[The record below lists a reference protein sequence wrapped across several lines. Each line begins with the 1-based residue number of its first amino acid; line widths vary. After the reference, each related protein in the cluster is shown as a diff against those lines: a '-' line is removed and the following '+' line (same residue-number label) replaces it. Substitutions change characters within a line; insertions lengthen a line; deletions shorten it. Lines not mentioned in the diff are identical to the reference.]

1 MFMSMQRA
9 NPSIAMTHRDQRGR
23 DGGALS
29 PSGTPILIIDGDR
42 SVGVALSFMLGV
54 AGYDDVRCVRSAAR
68 AVAVA
73 EKYRPAIVFLEIELA
88 GGEGYDLASQL
99 RRSAKQRAIRLI
111 ALTTD
116 SEHPARDQ
124 ARNAGFDRFLVKPP
138 TQAELDK
145 CLGKMP
151 VGTA

>member
-9 NPSIAMTHRDQRGR
+9 NPAYAMSHRDQRSR
-23 DGGALS
+23 DGQSLA
-29 PSGTPILIIDGDR
+29 PSATPILIVDGDR
-42 SVGVALSFMLGV
+42 SVGVSLAFMLGV
-54 AGYDDVRCVRSAAR
+54 AGYDDVRSVRSAAR
-68 AVAVA
+68 AIAVA

-88 GGEGYDLASQL
+88 GSDGYELANQL
-99 RRSAKQRAIRLI
+99 RRNAKQRAIRLI

-124 ARNAGFDRFLVKPP
+124 ARNAGFDRFLVKPA
-138 TQAELDK
+138 TQIELDK

-151 VGTA
+151 AGAP

>member
-1 MFMSMQRA
+1 MIMSMQRA
-9 NPSIAMTHRDQRGR
+9 NPSSAMTHRDQRGR
-23 DGGALS
+23 DGGALA
-29 PSGTPILIIDGDR
+29 PSSTPILIIDGDR
-42 SVGVALSFMLGV
+42 SVTISLAFMLGV

-88 GGEGYDLASQL
+88 GTEAYDLASQL
-99 RRSAKQRAIRLI
+99 RRGAKQRAIRLI

-116 SEHPARDQ
+116 SEHPKREE
-124 ARNAGFDRFLVKPP
+124 ARNAGFDRFLVKPA

-151 VGTA
+151 AGAA

>member
-9 NPSIAMTHRDQRGR
+9 NPSQSMTHRDQRGR
-23 DGGALS
+23 DGQSLV
-29 PSGTPILIIDGDR
+29 PSATPILIIDGDR
-42 SVGVALSFMLGV
+42 SVAVSLAFMLGV

-73 EKYRPAIVFLEIELA
+73 DKYRPAIVFLEIELV
-88 GGEGYDLASQL
+88 GGESYELASQL
-99 RRSAKQRAIRLI
+99 RRNAKQRAIRLI

-116 SEHPARDQ
+116 SEHPKRDQ
-124 ARNAGFDRFLVKPP
+124 AREAGFDRFLVKPA
-138 TQAELDK
+138 TQIELDK

-151 VGTA
+151 PGTA